1 MCWIHQ
7 HLLWKRHIGKL
18 EGPCILWVAAVCKNQ
33 ACTCWVDSWTPFISH
48 AQICFSFYGNM
59 VSFRMVKIV
68 HLHGNC
74 KNGRL
79 CYFYICLFTKLDINI
94 LLCFI
99 ILYHYLVPGASIK
112 LKCFFFLVRNKFPS
126 KCVNSCHCGLSV
138 WTISF
143 FSNYAG
149 FKHQH
154 CFSTIKVN
162 V

>member
-18 EGPCILWVAAVCKNQ
+18 ESPCILWVAAVCKNQ

-79 CYFYICLFTKLDINI
+79 CYFLHLPI
-94 LLCFI
+94 
-99 ILYHYLVPGASIK
+99 HQ
-112 LKCFFFLVRNKFPS
+112 
-126 KCVNSCHCGLSV
+126 
-138 WTISF
+138 
-143 FSNYAG
+143 
-149 FKHQH
+149 FKHQYTIMFH
-154 CFSTIKVN
+154 YFISLFSFRCIYKIKMLFFFQSETNYHQN
-162 V
+162 VSIAAIVGFLCELSLSSPIMQALNISIAFLP